1 MNLILLPG
9 NSPKNEPWILD
20 VEDHLKPLFASTYLH
35 RYAHWTG
42 DSAFFNLNHELD
54 QLQPHLTGDYAIFAK
69 SAGVSL
75 TLRGIEKGLLS
86 PKCCIFVGIAA
97 DVDSPATQALM
108 RAVSVP
114 VLVIQQTQDP
124 YNAFA
129 TARAAIAKAI
139 PHAEFLEV
147 EGADHRYDNVDE
159 ITSLAES
166 FILKD
171 K

>member
-9 NSPKNEPWILD
+9 NSPKNEPWILR
-20 VEDHLKPLFASTYLH
+20 VEDHLKPLFTTTHVH

-54 QLQPHLTGDYAIFAK
+54 QLQPHLQDPYTIFAK

-75 TLRGIEKGLLS
+75 TLRGINHGSLH
-86 PKCCIFVGIAA
+86 PARCIFVGIAA
-97 DVDSPATQALM
+97 DVDSPATQTLM
-108 RAVSVP
+108 RGVSIP
-114 VLVIQQTQDP
+114 VLVIQQTTDP
-124 YNAFA
+124 YNSFE
-129 TARAAIAKAI
+129 TVRAAVTKAI

-147 EGADHRYDNVDE
+147 EGADHRYDNVQE
-159 ITSLAES
+159 ITQRVKS